1 MANILTLL
9 FNGISEGALYFL
21 MAASLSVILGLMGV
35 VNFAHGTLFLWGAY
49 VFRMVFIFT
58 GNFFL
63 AIVAA
68 AAAGFI
74 LGIIFE
80 KAFIARVYGNI
91 GAQIMITLGLQIVF
105 TEIVRVIWG
114 PTALVVGRP
123 EFLDGVSQ
131 IALGDMGNVIISHYR
146 LFLIIVGVAIAIG
159 GHILLS
165 KTRVGMTIRAGVQNS
180 EMVGALGINI
190 NRYFTLVFAVGGALA
205 GFGGALFAPLSG
217 SINPDSGNMF
227 QLMAFIVVVVGGM
240 GSFMGSA
247 LGSLFMAV
255 MIALIGWTLPE
266 ISLVAP
272 VALMAIILIFKPQ
285 GLFKLPQR
293 PRWLKAVKK

>member
-1 MANILTLL
+1 LANILTLL

-58 GNFFL
+58 GSFIL
-63 AIVAA
+63 GIIAA
-68 AAAGFI
+68 AAAGFV

-80 KAFIARVYGNI
+80 KAFISRVYGNI

-105 TEIVRVIWG
+105 TELVRVFWG
-114 PTALVVGRP
+114 PTALVVARP
-123 EFLDGVSQ
+123 EFLEGVSH
-131 IALGDMGNVIISHYR
+131 IALGDIGTVIISHYR
-146 LFLIIVGVAIAIG
+146 LFLIIVGVLIAIG
-159 GHILLS
+159 GHLLLT

-190 NRYFTLVFAVGGALA
+190 NLYFTLVFAVGGALA

-255 MIALIGWTLPE
+255 MVALIGWTLPD

-272 VALMAIILIFKPQ
+272 VALMALILIFKPQ
-285 GLFKLPQR
+285 GLF
-293 PRWLKAVKK
+293 RWAVKK

>member
-21 MAASLSVILGLMGV
+21 MAASLSIILGLMGV

-49 VFRMVFIFT
+49 VFRMVFLFT

-74 LGIIFE
+74 LGIVFE

-114 PTALVVGRP
+114 PTALTVSRP
-123 EFLDGVSQ
+123 EFLEGVSHIQ
-131 IALGDMGNVIISHYR
+131 LGDMGTVIISHYR
-146 LFLIIVGVAIAIG
+146 LFLIIVGVLIAIG
-159 GHILLS
+159 GHLLLT

-255 MIALIGWTLPE
+255 MVALIGWTLPD

-285 GLFKLPQR
+285 GLF
-293 PRWLKAVKK
+293 RWAVKK

>member
-49 VFRMVFIFT
+49 VFRTVFILT

-63 AIVAA
+63 GILAA

-74 LGIIFE
+74 LGILFE

-105 TEIVRVIWG
+105 TELVRVIWG
-114 PTALVVGRP
+114 PTALVTMRP
-123 EFLDGVSQ
+123 SFLDGVSQ
-131 IALGDMGNVIISHYR
+131 FQLGDIGAVIISHYR
-146 LFLIIVGVAIAIG
+146 LFLIIVGVIIAIA
-159 GHILLS
+159 GHILLT

-255 MIALIGWTLPE
+255 MVALIGWTLPD

-272 VALMAIILIFKPQ
+272 VALMALILIFMPQ
-285 GLFKLPQR
+285 GLF
-293 PRWLKAVKK
+293 RWAVKK